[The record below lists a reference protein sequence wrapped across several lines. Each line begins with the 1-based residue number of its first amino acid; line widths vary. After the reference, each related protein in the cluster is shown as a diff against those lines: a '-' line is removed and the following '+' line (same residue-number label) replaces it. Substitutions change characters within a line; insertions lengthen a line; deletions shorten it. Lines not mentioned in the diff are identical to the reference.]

1 MPTKD
6 SQRATR
12 MATGDLVEYRTLT
25 NFRAVIFDLDGT
37 VLDTLEDLAD
47 SMNNVLARMGLPGQ
61 DLEAYKFFVGDGVEM
76 LVRRALPATHQDDA
90 TAARAVRAMREEY
103 LRRWSLKTKPYEG
116 VPELLDGLRARGLK
130 MAILSNKPDD
140 FAKMT
145 VERLLPHGRF
155 DLVLG
160 ERPGIARKP
169 DPAGAF
175 EVAERLGLPA
185 SAFIYLGDT
194 GTDMQT
200 AVAARM
206 FPVGALWG
214 FRPAAE
220 LMANGAKALIR
231 RPLELL
237 DLI

>member
-1 MPTKD
+1 M
-6 SQRATR
+6 
-12 MATGDLVEYRTLT
+12 EYRTLT
-25 NFRAVIFDLDGT
+25 NFRAVMFDLDGT
-37 VLDTLEDLAD
+37 LLDTLEDLAD

-76 LVRRALPATHQDDA
+76 LVRRALPVTHRDDA
-90 TAARAVRAMREEY
+90 TVARSVSAMREEY
-103 LRRWSLKTKPYEG
+103 LRRWALKTKPYEG

>member
-1 MPTKD
+1 MKK
-6 SQRATR
+6 
-12 MATGDLVEYRTLT
+12 YK
-25 NFRAVIFDLDGT
+25 AVIFDLDGT
-37 VLDTLEDLAD
+37 LLDTLEDLAD
-47 SMNNVLARMGLPGQ
+47 SMNNVLAQMGLPGQ

-76 LVRRALPATHQDDA
+76 LVRRALPITHRDDA
-90 TAARAVRAMREEY
+90 TVARSVDAMRREY
-103 LRRWSLKTKPYEG
+103 GRRWALKTRPYEG
-116 VPELLDGLRARGLK
+116 VPELLDGLKGRGVR

-145 VERLLPHGRF
+145 VQRLLPHGRF

-160 ERPGIARKP
+160 ERPGVARKP
-169 DPAGAF
+169 DPAGAL
-175 EVAERLGLPA
+175 EVAERLGLPPE
-185 SAFIYLGDT
+185 SFIYLGDT

-200 AVAARM
+200 AVAAAM

-214 FRPAAE
+214 FRPAGE